1 MENASNRI
9 ALTGALDTLP
19 EYSHTNHDRNFYRLT
34 LCVERLSGAVD
45 LLPVL
50 AAEDVLNEADLF
62 RGERIAITG
71 QVRSFNNRAP
81 EGRRL
86 IISVYAETLTTTD
99 QPAQNDVSLTGS
111 VCKPPIYRRTPLGRE
126 ICDVML
132 AVPRPYRRTD
142 YIPCILWA
150 EARRRRQAPF
160 PARSSMSRAACKAGT
175 TSRSSTARASP
186 ARPTSSLSRRRN
198 FWRSRIFRNKKI
210 FQKPCNPSPVFSS
223 G

>member
-1 MENASNRI
+1 MENAANRI

-86 IISVYAETLTTTD
+86 IISVYADTLTTTD

-132 AVPRPYRRTD
+132 AVPKAFQRAD
-142 YIPCILWA
+142 YLPCILWGRTAQEASRCHTRDKIGITGRLQSRVYTKLTEEGA
-150 EARRRRQAPF
+150 EER
-160 PARSSMSRAACKAGT
+160 
-175 TSRSSTARASP
+175 TAYEISALTAQIP
-186 ARPTSSLSRRRN
+186 MDLL
-198 FWRSRIFRNKKI
+198 
-210 FQKPCNPSPVFSS
+210 
-223 G
+223 